1 MSDIPE
7 LKPPPLKPGGALLL
21 VFVHVAAFMTV
32 TILMAALSR
41 GDADAEQTVIGAW
54 NLPIAQAVGLLTAL
68 YVGLA
73 RYAPGEALPDVLRAR
88 RPRVA
93 ELVSAVVALGIGVG
107 AAVPAYA
114 VLFRIIAA
122 REGSLDELRAQ
133 VQPMP
138 TAGLAIAVLA
148 QLLLVPAA
156 SELFFRGFAQGRL
169 EKTMGRVGAMLV
181 VAILASLAQLNP
193 YMMPGGLLVALP
205 LGVLALITGSVWVPL
220 AAHVGLQGADLVLGD
235 GVLLATPVGPSVR
248 AITIGVAGA
257 VVGLGLVAVVSRS
270 ARRA

>member
-1 MSDIPE
+1 M
-7 LKPPPLKPGGALLL
+7 LL

-41 GDADAEQTVIGAW
+41 GDAEAEQTVIGAW

-73 RYAPGEALPDVLRAR
+73 RYAPGELLPDVLRAR
-88 RPRVA
+88 RPRVR
-93 ELVSAVVALGIGVG
+93 ELLSAAVALGVGVG

-169 EKTMGRVGAMLV
+169 EKTMGRGGAMMT
-181 VAILASLAQLNP
+181 VAILAALAQLNP

-205 LGVLALITGSVWVPL
+205 LGMLALLTGSIWAPL

-235 GVLLATPVGPSVR
+235 DVLLATAVGPSVR
-248 AITIGVAGA
+248 AIAIGAGAA
-257 VVGLGLVAVVSRS
+257 VVGLGVIALISRS
-270 ARRA
+270 TRRA